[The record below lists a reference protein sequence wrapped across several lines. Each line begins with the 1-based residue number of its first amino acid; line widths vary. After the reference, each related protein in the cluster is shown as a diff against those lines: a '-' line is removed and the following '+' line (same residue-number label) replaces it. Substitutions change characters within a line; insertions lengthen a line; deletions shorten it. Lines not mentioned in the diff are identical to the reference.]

1 MVRKTFLVLL
11 AALALIWLDLAQA
24 QQQTKTAKIGWLSTR
39 PVSRVGGDSGSNV
52 IRQELHK
59 LGYIE
64 GKNVVFENRS
74 TEGNLDRL
82 PVLASELIGLN
93 ADVLLAYS
101 TPAARALKKATRT
114 IPIVFVSA
122 GDPVAGGLVDDLA
135 RPGGNIT
142 GFSTIS
148 SVIVGKRL
156 ELLKETLPNLARVA
170 VLWSRQGSA
179 LQWKESQG
187 EAQKLGLQLH
197 SMEVSSAD
205 RYENAFEEAVKAGGS
220 ALVVGGSALDN
231 SNQKMI
237 VDLAAKHRLPT
248 ICPRADYIAHGG
260 LMSYGADR
268 DEPYRRAASMIDKIL
283 KGTKPADIPV
293 EQPKKFELV
302 INLKTA
308 KQIGLTIP
316 PNVLARADR
325 VIK

>member
-1 MVRKTFLVLL
+1 MIRVL
-11 AALALIWLDLAQA
+11 AAIAVVFLFLGRAVPTQA
-24 QQQTKTAKIGWLSTR
+24 QKQGKVAKIGWLSTS
-39 PVSRVGGDSGSNV
+39 PVSRSGGGSDI
-52 IRQELHK
+52 IRQELQK

-74 TEGNLDRL
+74 TGGNVDRL
-82 PVLASELIGLN
+82 PALAAELIGLN

-101 TPAARALKKATRT
+101 TPAARALKKATST
-114 IPIVFVSA
+114 VPIVFVTS
-122 GDPVAGGLVDDLA
+122 GDPLASGLVDDLA

-148 SVIVGKRL
+148 PVIVGKRL
-156 ELLKETLPNLARVA
+156 ELLKETVPKLARVA

-179 LQWKESQG
+179 LQWQESQP
-187 EAQKLGLQLH
+187 AAPKLGLQLH
-197 SMEVSSAD
+197 SMEVNSAD
-205 RYENAFEEAVKAGGS
+205 RYENAFEEAVKAGSS

-231 SNQKMI
+231 FNQRLI
-237 VDLAAKHRLPT
+237 VGLAAKHRLPT

-260 LMSYGADR
+260 LMSYGANR
-268 DEPYRRAASMIDKIL
+268 DEPYKRAASMIYRIL

-293 EQPKKFELV
+293 EQPTKFELM

-325 VIK
+325 IIR